1 VRALLSFFTALPV
14 AASGSSI
21 EDAARRAY
29 LLPFVGL
36 VAGLPGA
43 TLVLLAYAIP
53 PSVAVTLAFGAV
65 LLTTGLHH
73 TDGVMDV
80 GDALM
85 VRGDHERRRE
95 VLKDTHVGAGA
106 VGALFIVYA
115 PALAALMALADA
127 SPVGAA
133 VALLAGEVAARS
145 AMLLLLV
152 FGRPAEES
160 SSSVYFVRPLKE
172 GRRRVV
178 ALIFALTVPPLAA
191 LSLGPGALLLAVAA
205 PAMTVTFALALAKR
219 AFGGISGD
227 VAGAT
232 GEFARAVLLVAI
244 SAVV

>member
-14 AASGSSI
+14 AVSSSSI

-36 VAGLPGA
+36 IAGLPGA

-53 PSVAVTLAFGAV
+53 PGVAVTLAFGAV
-65 LLTTGLHH
+65 LLATGMHH

-85 VRGDHERRRE
+85 VRGDQQRRRE
-95 VLKDTHVGAGA
+95 VLKDGRVGVGA

-160 SSSVYFVRPLKE
+160 SSSVYFVRSLKE

-232 GEFARAVLLVAI
+232 GELARAVLLVAL
-244 SAVV
+244 SAI